1 MNSQENWD
9 IEVAT
14 NVFKAI
20 KKFPRKDARVILEV
34 IELLQNNPYA
44 GDIQKLGGEEHTWRR
59 RVGAY
64 RISYELYPTRKL
76 ILVFEVKRRTSHTY

>member
-9 IEVAT
+9 LEVAT

-20 KKFPRKDARVILEV
+20 KKFPRKDVRAILEV
-34 IELLQNNPYA
+34 IKSLPVNPYT
-44 GDIQKLGGEEHTWRR
+44 GDIRKLGGEEHAWRR

-64 RISYELYPTRKL
+64 RISYELYPTRKF